1 MWRQIV
7 RSIPHQTVRS
17 IPYND
22 HLKKGLY
29 WELTTPQ
36 ITYTNRDIRHIDNL
50 YSTNII
56 SGYEAY
62 RVISSPQKQ
71 RESIEQWI
79 RRNYLLQNL

>member
-1 MWRQIV
+1 MWRQII

-17 IPYND
+17 IPYNE
-22 HLKKGLY
+22 HFKKELY

-36 ITYTNRDIRHIDNL
+36 IEYTNRDIRHIDNL

-56 SGYEAY
+56 IGYEAY

-71 RESIEQWI
+71 RENIEQWI
-79 RRNYLLQNL
+79 RRNYLLHIP

>member
-1 MWRQIV
+1 MWRQII

-17 IPYND
+17 IPYNE
-22 HLKKGLY
+22 HLKKELY

-36 ITYTNRDIRHIDNL
+36 IEYTNRDIRHIDNL
-50 YSTNII
+50 YSANII

-71 RESIEQWI
+71 RENIKQWI
-79 RRNYLLQNL
+79 RRNYLLHIP

>member
-1 MWRQIV
+1 MWRQVV
-7 RSIPHQTVRS
+7 RSIPHQTFRS
-17 IPYND
+17 IPHND
-22 HLKKGLY
+22 HLKKELY

-56 SGYEAY
+56 AEYETY
-62 RVISSPQKQ
+62 RVISSAQKQ

-79 RRNYLLQNL
+79 RRNYLLQIL

>member
-22 HLKKGLY
+22 HLKKELY

-36 ITYTNRDIRHIDNL
+36 IVYTNRDIRYIDHL

-56 SGYEAY
+56 AEYETY
-62 RVISSPQKQ
+62 RVISSAQKQ

-79 RRNYLLQNL
+79 RRNYLLHIP